1 MLRRRG
7 RLSNEISYNID
18 DTTTSLVRKVG
29 PETKLKG
36 REGSIPHS

>member
-7 RLSNEISYNID
+7 RLSNGTSSNAD

-29 PETKLKG
+29 PETKLKEG
-36 REGSIPHS
+36 EGSVPHS